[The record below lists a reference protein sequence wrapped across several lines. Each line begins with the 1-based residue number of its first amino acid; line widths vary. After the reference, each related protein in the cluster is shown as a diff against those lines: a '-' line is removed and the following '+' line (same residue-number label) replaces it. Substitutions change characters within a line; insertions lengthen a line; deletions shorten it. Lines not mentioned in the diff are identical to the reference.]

1 MVRLGGVMVD
11 GGRGLGAQV
20 AGFRIEIER
29 GDAVGTARARELYA
43 VLDALGPVGFHLLNC
58 SPAAGEGEDAI
69 VGQRR

>member
-1 MVRLGGVMVD
+1 MRLRGMVVNCSC
-11 GGRGLGAQV
+11 GLGAQV

-29 GDAVGTARARELYA
+29 SDAVRAVRARELYA
-43 VLDALGPVGFHLLNC
+43 VLHALGSVGFHLLNC